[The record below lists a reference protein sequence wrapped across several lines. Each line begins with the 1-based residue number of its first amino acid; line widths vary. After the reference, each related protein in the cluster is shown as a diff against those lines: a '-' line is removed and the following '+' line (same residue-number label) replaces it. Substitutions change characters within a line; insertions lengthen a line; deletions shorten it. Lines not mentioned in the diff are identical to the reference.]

1 MYMLL
6 MRCSAAGDVRSLINI
21 YLLPNKQRLR
31 QMHMCSF
38 WYIQY
43 KFKKPHFIKGY
54 FLFVFLRSY
63 LLGEEQ
69 EIQGDVDAR
78 SSNGRHPSPR
88 SFTWS
93 WSLTWCNDG
102 SQSRAIT
109 RFLSQHDGP
118 QSGPSIFWTLPAR
131 TLWLWPGEHAPIAQ
145 GKAIEETLFHFSLYR
160 CNYFK
165 SPHYWHYGVLRSLSG
180 LQGDQWEVEFTGNN

>member
-1 MYMLL
+1 MHMLVT
-6 MRCSAAGDVRSLINI
+6 RCSAAGGDVHCLINI
-21 YLLPNKQRLR
+21 HLLPNKQRLR
-31 QMHMCSF
+31 QMHRCSF

-43 KFKKPHFIKGY
+43 KFNKAYFIKGY
-54 FLFVFLRSY
+54 FLFFLFFRPY

-78 SSNGRHPSPR
+78 SSNGRHSSPR

-118 QSGPSIFWTLPAR
+118 QSWPSIFRTLPAR
-131 TLWLWPGEHAPIAQ
+131 TLWIWPREYAPIAQ
-145 GKAIEETLFHFSLYR
+145 SKTIKETLFHFCLCRYD
-160 CNYFK
+160 FK
-165 SPHYWHYGVLRSLSG
+165 SS
-180 LQGDQWEVEFTGNN
+180 N